1 MLENINNAIWHY
13 YFVVEIFFLD
23 ICSYS
28 LMFMKQIHFITFL
41 LSKYL
46 HAEDKLEDYHLKGM
60 EVYLSV
66 NQLWC
71 IYIFGSVLWSIN
83 SACYKHFLYF
93 TVNFDLLQCK
103 RRMQK
108 WSGRLP
114 CFPLSFYL
122 LCQLTH
128 YLSIQP
134 FTFIYYVL
142 TAF

>member
-1 MLENINNAIWHY
+1 
-13 YFVVEIFFLD
+13 
-23 ICSYS
+23 
-28 LMFMKQIHFITFL
+28 MFMKQIHFITFL

-66 NQLWC
+66 IQFTFVIKTFVSLGCNQLWC
-71 IYIFGSVLWSIN
+71 RYIFGSVLWSIN

-93 TVNFDLLQCK
+93 TVNFDLQQCK

-128 YLSIQP
+128 YLSIQ
-134 FTFIYYVL
+134 FNLSHLYIMYL
-142 TAF
+142 L